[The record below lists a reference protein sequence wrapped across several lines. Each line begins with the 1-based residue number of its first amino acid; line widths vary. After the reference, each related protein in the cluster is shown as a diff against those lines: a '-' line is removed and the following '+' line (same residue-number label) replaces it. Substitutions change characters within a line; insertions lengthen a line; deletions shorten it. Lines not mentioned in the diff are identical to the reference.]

1 LNILQFESTSIA
13 GLYVVEGDLFRDNRG
28 SFGRMFCRREFAAR
42 GLASEIVQCNVSHS
56 PSRGILRGFHIQ
68 AAPHQEAKLVRCVAG
83 RIFDVALDLRR
94 ASPTFGR
101 FFAVELSGR
110 DERMVYIP
118 EGCAH
123 AYQTL
128 EDDTIIV
135 YQVSA
140 FHELAAERGV
150 KWNDP
155 DVAVPWPL
163 TENIILSERDQNLPS
178 LADYRLD
185 E

>member
-1 LNILQFESTSIA
+1 MRFEPTPIA
-13 GLYVVEGDLFRDNRG
+13 GIFVVESELFLDNRG

-42 GLASEIVQCNVSHS
+42 GLANEIAQCNVSHS
-56 PSRGILRGFHIQ
+56 PNRGTLRGFHIQ
-68 AAPHQEAKLVRCVAG
+68 RAPHQEAKLVQCVAG

-94 ASPTFGR
+94 ASPTFGQ
-101 FFAVELSGR
+101 FHAIELCGGDGR
-110 DERMVYIP
+110 MMYVP

-123 AYQTL
+123 AYETL
-128 EDDTIIV
+128 EDHSVVV

-163 TENIILSERDQNLPS
+163 AENVIVSERDQHLPG
-178 LADYRLD
+178 LADYWVD

>member
-1 LNILQFESTSIA
+1 MRFEPTPIA
-13 GLYVVEGDLFRDNRG
+13 GIFVVESELFLDNRG

-42 GLASEIVQCNVSHS
+42 GLANEIAQCNVSHS
-56 PSRGILRGFHIQ
+56 PNRGTLRGFHIQ
-68 AAPHQEAKLVRCVAG
+68 RAPHQEAKLVQCVAG

-94 ASPTFGR
+94 ASPTFGQ
-101 FFAVELSGR
+101 FHAIELCG
-110 DERMVYIP
+110 
-118 EGCAH
+118 
-123 AYQTL
+123 
-128 EDDTIIV
+128 EDHSVVV

-163 TENIILSERDQNLPS
+163 AENVIVSERDQHLPG
-178 LADYRLD
+178 LADYWVD